1 MRTLQKM
8 TILRRFAVPGA
19 RGLTGLV
26 IVLVGLLAGFG
37 WLYALRGLGWLGV
50 GPGVGDALPLLQLA
64 TFDVQPLLRVVVAWV
79 LAGALAGEALAGT
92 RRGRRVALTGI
103 LGLAV
108 LLVASQAAY
117 AVARNVPMGDVLF
130 SRTPGFGP
138 VLEAVAFAAGSAL
151 PHALGERQSLGVR
164 RWFLA

>member
-37 WLYALRGLGWLGV
+37 WLYLLRGLGWLEV

-79 LAGALAGEALAGT
+79 LAGALAGT

-103 LGLAV
+103 LGLAI